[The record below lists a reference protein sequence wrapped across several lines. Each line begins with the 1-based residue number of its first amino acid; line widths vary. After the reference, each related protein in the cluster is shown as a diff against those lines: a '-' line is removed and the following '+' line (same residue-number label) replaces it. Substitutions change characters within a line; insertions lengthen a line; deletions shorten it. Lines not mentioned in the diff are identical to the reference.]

1 MYKTHFA
8 EKLKAAR
15 KNAGY
20 NQQQIEDILG
30 INRTT
35 LSRYESG
42 QREPDIETLGKLA
55 DFYEVSLDWL
65 VGTKGNNK

>member
-1 MYKTHFA
+1 MYKQHFA

-15 KNAGY
+15 KDAGY
-20 NQQQIEDILG
+20 SQQQIEDITG

-35 LSRYESG
+35 LSRYELG
-42 QREPDIETLGKLA
+42 QREPDIETLGILA

>member
-1 MYKTHFA
+1 MYKEHFA
-8 EKLKAAR
+8 NKLKAAR
-15 KNAGY
+15 KEAGY
-20 NQQQIEDILG
+20 NQQQVEDTIG
-30 INRTT
+30 INRST

-42 QREPDIETLGKLA
+42 QREPDIETLGILA

>member
-1 MYKTHFA
+1 MYKEHFA
-8 EKLKAAR
+8 EKLKKAR
-15 KNAGY
+15 KDSGY
-20 NQQQIEDILG
+20 RQQQIEDITG

-35 LSRYESG
+35 LSRYENG
-42 QREPDIETLGKLA
+42 EREPDIETLGLLA